1 MAQLRARG
9 IDVWA
14 WCNGCSHHAVLSLPL
29 ILLAAAAGAQSVSCD
44 KLLEDARRSGESPG
58 VSISSARATVTL
70 MTSRWRCTEPLAKF
84 SLRKLDPRWAGRDED
99 SGSGGDSSSGGRS
112 GAKKYRS
119 VRCDKHPR
127 EFWSATT
134 LEIDGAEYW
143 LAKVFTLDLDN
154 DGHADNVGF
163 RLRSHDSLDRTL
175 RYRTKG
181 RKLSAADIPQLRL
194 DDEDMIARMCSS
206 SISFPEPESVD
217 EARQTEEEPEQKQ
230 TKQKKGFSLP
240 DLAKLS
246 RRIKAP
252 PNSAQSSA
260 DKTWK
265 TPVWLWVGGGVAVA
279 LLLLGGV
286 VVVLLMRRRKA
297 EDGGD
302 EEDEDDY
309 DDED

>member
-1 MAQLRARG
+1 
-9 IDVWA
+9 
-14 WCNGCSHHAVLSLPL
+14 
-29 ILLAAAAGAQSVSCD
+29 
-44 KLLEDARRSGESPG
+44 
-58 VSISSARATVTL
+58 
-70 MTSRWRCTEPLAKF
+70 
-84 SLRKLDPRWAGRDED
+84 
-99 SGSGGDSSSGGRS
+99 
-112 GAKKYRS
+112 
-119 VRCDKHPR
+119 
-127 EFWSATT
+127 
-134 LEIDGAEYW
+134 
-143 LAKVFTLDLDN
+143 
-154 DGHADNVGF
+154 
-163 RLRSHDSLDRTL
+163 
-175 RYRTKG
+175 
-181 RKLSAADIPQLRL
+181 
-194 DDEDMIARMCSS
+194 MIARMCSS

-302 EEDEDDY
+302 EEDEDDEDDEDDY

>member
-1 MAQLRARG
+1 
-9 IDVWA
+9 
-14 WCNGCSHHAVLSLPL
+14 
-29 ILLAAAAGAQSVSCD
+29 
-44 KLLEDARRSGESPG
+44 
-58 VSISSARATVTL
+58 
-70 MTSRWRCTEPLAKF
+70 
-84 SLRKLDPRWAGRDED
+84 
-99 SGSGGDSSSGGRS
+99 
-112 GAKKYRS
+112 
-119 VRCDKHPR
+119 
-127 EFWSATT
+127 
-134 LEIDGAEYW
+134 
-143 LAKVFTLDLDN
+143 
-154 DGHADNVGF
+154 
-163 RLRSHDSLDRTL
+163 
-175 RYRTKG
+175 
-181 RKLSAADIPQLRL
+181 
-194 DDEDMIARMCSS
+194 MIARMCSS

-279 LLLLGGV
+279 LLLL
-286 VVVLLMRRRKA
+286 MRRRKA

-302 EEDEDDY
+302 EEDEDDEDDY